1 VAVPCLV
8 LPFCQ
13 HICHFMAITI
23 HPIHIPYPIQAHFS
37 SICSR
42 YSIINIIIL
51 VVVVVIISIVVVI
64 IIIII
69 VVVIIIIIIIID

>member
-1 VAVPCLV
+1 MAVPCLV

-42 YSIINIIIL
+42 YSIIIIIIL
-51 VVVVVIISIVVVI
+51 VVVVIIIIVVGIIIIIIVVI

-69 VVVIIIIIIIID
+69 D